1 MNYILENTDTKLC
14 TKQVDHYESL
24 QPMSYDVYKGSIEF
38 LERSF
43 DMACDE
49 LKAYPKGNL
58 GLTLDSAKDKRWH
71 ELRKVK
77 EIYQGGMRKLNRMA
91 PKSYLLK
98 RREEIRAQKH
108 SASVERECVGA

>member
-1 MNYILENTDTKLC
+1 MNTSENTDPKLC
-14 TKQVDHYESL
+14 IKQVNHYESL
-24 QPMSYDVYKGSIEF
+24 QPMAYDVYKVSIEC

-43 DMACDE
+43 DMACNE

-71 ELRKVK
+71 ELHKVK

-108 SASVERECVGA
+108 SASKANECVGA

>member
-1 MNYILENTDTKLC
+1 MNNKENTDPKLC
-14 TKQVDHYESL
+14 IKQVNHYESL
-24 QPMSYDVYKGSIEF
+24 QPMAYDVYKVSIEC

-43 DMACDE
+43 DMACNE

-71 ELRKVK
+71 ELHKVK
-77 EIYQGGMRKLNRMA
+77 EIYQGGMRKLNSMA

-98 RREEIRAQKH
+98 RREEIREQKH
-108 SASVERECVGA
+108 SVSVERELAT